1 MPAKDVKAYVKRNK
15 NDAADAEAIC
25 EAVRR
30 PTMRFVRIKSAEQ
43 QGQLMLHRARGPF
56 ACHMQQIKRMG
67 GYFGRIVG
75 SPPGLPG
82 GGITGVLPTSGVG
95 ARISGSTPGG
105 GHSTPSERASLS
117 PSGSARWPVVVPSG
131 TAVPECGAGRIG
143 AQSAA
148 RSGDGGAV
156 RAGGVVGPGGA
167 WAPATSAAA
176 IITHERNSARFKS
189 MQGKRPAPA
198 EVPRCQVEAP
208 TKLLSAI

>member
-1 MPAKDVKAYVKRNK
+1 MGIEGPAILIGIEHRDGSTRL
-15 NDAADAEAIC
+15 
-25 EAVRR
+25 AVRR
-30 PTMRFVRIKSAEQ
+30 WRAVRVSC
-43 QGQLMLHRARGPF
+43 L
-56 ACHMQQIKRMG
+56 QQIKRMD

-167 WAPATSAAA
+167 CAPATSAAA

-198 EVPRCQVEAP
+198 EVPRCQVEARDP
-208 TKLLSAI
+208 STWLPSQLVV